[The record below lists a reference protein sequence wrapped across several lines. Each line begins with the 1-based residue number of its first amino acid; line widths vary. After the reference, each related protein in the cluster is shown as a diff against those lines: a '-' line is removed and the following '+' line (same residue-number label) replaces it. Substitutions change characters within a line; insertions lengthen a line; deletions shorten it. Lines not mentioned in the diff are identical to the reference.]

1 MKRTIHAL
9 LILAALICATRA
21 IAEDVTKSFSG
32 IIWGISADKVGN
44 LEQVRQ
50 DGDIRSYQR
59 AGDFYR
65 LGDVNL
71 ENISYAFYQDR
82 YFAAFMPVTKKA
94 DIQAIL
100 ATLNKQYGPA
110 RAQLRVDRNIYIW
123 EYMEIKIKLKQ
134 YLANDDAKLAF
145 YFTPISTA
153 VNAARGGS
161 TSTHVFKLD
170 KESEEID
177 F

>member
-9 LILAALICATRA
+9 LILAALICATSA

-71 ENISYAFYQDR
+71 ENIS
-82 YFAAFMPVTKKA
+82 
-94 DIQAIL
+94 
-100 ATLNKQYGPA
+100 
-110 RAQLRVDRNIYIW
+110 
-123 EYMEIKIKLKQ
+123 
-134 YLANDDAKLAF
+134 
-145 YFTPISTA
+145 
-153 VNAARGGS
+153 
-161 TSTHVFKLD
+161 
-170 KESEEID
+170 
-177 F
+177 